1 MVYKLKENI
10 FDDTECTVQDVS
22 KEMPVAIPYDQIT
35 RVMMIQDFKSDQV
48 FLQLKVKGAGS
59 IMIPIEQEDMELA
72 KNICAFVQARI
83 EGETYTPPVA
93 PAVHQAPAAP
103 IRQETVVI
111 EEEEPEKK
119 PLFRHKFSWCLLIS
133 FLIGMAYLVYSAV
146 YWTNAAGSDLG
157 GSIAT
162 ALVYPHLICLFIAVI
177 LNFLA
182 VVLRNTWLAM
192 TAAIM
197 YTIAIFLFPM
207 YFMFVIV
214 EAVLCWIA
222 FGFYVSKKR

>member
-1 MVYKLKENI
+1 M
-10 FDDTECTVQDVS
+10 
-22 KEMPVAIPYDQIT
+22 
-35 RVMMIQDFKSDQV
+35 
-48 FLQLKVKGAGS
+48 
-59 IMIPIEQEDMELA
+59 
-72 KNICAFVQARI
+72 
-83 EGETYTPPVA
+83 
-93 PAVHQAPAAP
+93 
-103 IRQETVVI
+103 
-111 EEEEPEKK
+111 
-119 PLFRHKFSWCLLIS
+119 LIS